1 MSSTNAGTV
10 CLLIGQT
17 LDSLSTIASSGGPQ
31 KGKGLTKIS
40 EVIDLVMDLSTFL
53 SSVWWSWLLCLSPVE
68 NFNRGSAL
76 CLVVSQQGL
85 KWLIK
90 GHSTFLTSASF
101 NICDIARRVNNQV
114 EIAFRKLRSS
124 IFQIECTELD
134 FQYKNQWKRVFT
146 QFRKFKWTFR
156 YSEYPKR
163 PLNCLPY
170 LSFWR
175 LVPRQQS

>member
-90 GHSTFLTSASF
+90 GHSTFSQVPHLTWAILPEGST
-101 NICDIARRVNNQV
+101 I
-114 EIAFRKLRSS
+114 KLRSLLENWD
-124 IFQIECTELD
+124 Q
-134 FQYKNQWKRVFT
+134 VFSRSSVLNLFSNNLISNPKT
-146 QFRKFKWTFR
+146 
-156 YSEYPKR
+156 SENLYL
-163 PLNCLPY
+163 LNLEN
-170 LSFWR
+170 LSGPSVTVR
-175 LVPRQQS
+175 THRDL